1 MKTRRILAALV
12 LGLWTGAVPVAAQS
26 WVDCFRRAAQAE
38 KEQRYGEAA
47 ELYSRVVEITPDE
60 TALLDCL
67 NSRAGCYKRL
77 ADYSRALADYGRALE
92 LAKEPEVR
100 ARILFNRTGLLLQT
114 GRYAETVRT
123 LDSLHFDRPAEEV
136 KRRANLAVAY
146 ARLGDSGRAL
156 KLLDE
161 LLERTEGAPEGSSRA
176 LLLQNRAF
184 VRWERRDTEG
194 AYRDFCEALPA
205 LEGAEH
211 YIALANVAVVEAA
224 LKRYDEARKH
234 MAEVEAWQRSR
245 PDIGTRHPDYIVTL
259 RKQGEI
265 ALSGGDRAAAERHF
279 RTFYAA
285 ELDYVKRNFVT
296 MTEQNR
302 LDFWKKE
309 KPLLSE
315 VFSLGGQCPDF
326 LYDVALLRRHMALAD
341 REATATREALD
352 RACSVDGRQV
362 RGALRTGEAAVE
374 LVSYRD
380 WLSGD
385 SLYAALLA
393 TARGTEWVPMGTKK
407 DLHGYRVAGVP
418 LAEAV
423 CRGARYAGAVYT
435 DTVLA
440 RRIWQPLCDA
450 LPAGTSVLYFAPD
463 GLFQLLGIENLPY
476 GPLAAMEVHRLS
488 STAGIVHRGGKRTAG
503 GGGTLVVGGLAYN
516 EAEPPAAEGVE
527 PNRTAY
533 DYAVELCGQPLRFG
547 YLPGAVAEADS
558 VAALLATDR
567 VAEAGEDSLKHR
579 MGRYRTVHLATHGYS
594 LQVAL
599 DEPPYFL
606 RDSLTEDRSLLAS
619 GIALSGANVC
629 GGRGCAEDGL
639 LSARELCDLD
649 LTGTEF
655 VVLSA
660 CQTAQGV
667 VADEGPAGLVRG
679 FKRAGVKSL
688 MASLWT
694 VDDRATALLMKAFY
708 RNWLVKKLDRPEA
721 FRRAVDE
728 LRNYRVTQRTVRS
741 RRNLRR
747 VQVDCPEEPVYPY
760 RSPYYWAA
768 FILIDG

>member
-1 MKTRRILAALV
+1 MKTKRIWMIGGLLLW
-12 LGLWTGAVPVAAQS
+12 LGVARTAAQS
-26 WVDCFRRAAQAE
+26 WVSCFRQAAQAE
-38 KEQRYGEAA
+38 QEQRYGEAA
-47 ELYSRVVEITPDE
+47 ELYSRVVETTPDE

-77 ADYSRALADYGRALE
+77 ADYRRALDDYRRALE
-92 LAKEPEVR
+92 LADEPEVR

-114 GRYAETVRT
+114 GRYAEAVQT
-123 LDSLHFDRPAEEV
+123 LDSLRFDRPEEEG

-146 ARLGDSGRAL
+146 ARLGDTGRAL
-156 KLLDE
+156 ELLDE
-161 LLERTEGAPEGSSRA
+161 LLEQPAGGPAGSSRA

-184 VRWERRDTEG
+184 VRWERRDAEG
-194 AYRDFCEALPA
+194 AYRDFCAALPG
-205 LEGAEH
+205 LEGAER

-224 LKRYDEARKH
+224 LKRFDEARRH
-234 MAEVEAWQRSR
+234 IGEVEAWQRSR
-245 PDIGTRHPDYIVTL
+245 PDIGPQHPDYIVTL
-259 RKQGEI
+259 RKQAEI
-265 ALSGGDRAAAERHF
+265 ALSGGDRDGAEQRF
-279 RTFYAA
+279 RTFYGA

-315 VFSLGGQCPDF
+315 IFTLGGQCPDF
-326 LYDVALLRRHMALAD
+326 LYDVALLRRHIALAD
-341 REATATREALD
+341 RRATATREALD

-362 RGALRTGEAAVE
+362 RNALRPGEAAVE

-380 WLSGD
+380 WLTGD
-385 SLYAALLA
+385 SLYAALVT
-393 TARGTEWVPMGTKK
+393 TARGTDWVPMGTREG
-407 DLHGYRVAGVP
+407 LHGYRVAGVP
-418 LAEAV
+418 LDEAV
-423 CRGARYAGAVYT
+423 CRGARYAEAVYT

-450 LPAGTSVLYFAPD
+450 LPARTSVLYFAPD

-476 GPLAAMEVHRLS
+476 APLAGLEVHRLS
-488 STAGIVHRGGKRTAG
+488 STAVLADRADWRTAG
-503 GGGTLVVGGLAYN
+503 GGTALVAGGLAYN
-516 EAEPPAAEGVE
+516 EAEPPAARGVE
-527 PNRTAY
+527 PDHTAY
-533 DYAVELCGQPLRFG
+533 DYAVERCGRPLRFA
-547 YLPGAVAEADS
+547 YLPGAAAEADS
-558 VAALLATDR
+558 VAALLGTHR
-567 VAEAGEDSLKHR
+567 VAQVGEDSLKRR

-619 GIALSGANVC
+619 GIALSGANVA
-629 GGRGCAEDGL
+629 GGGACAEDGL
-639 LSARELCDLD
+639 LSARELCELD

-679 FKRAGVKSL
+679 FKRAGVRSL

-708 RNWLVKKLDRPEA
+708 RNWQVKGMERPEA
-721 FRRAVDE
+721 FRQAVDE
-728 LRNYRVTQRTVRS
+728 LRNYRVTRRTVRS

-747 VQVDCPEEPVYPY
+747 VQTDCPEQPVYPY